1 MKELES
7 RIHDENNGLDYEL
20 VGDYYIPV
28 LAVPK
33 ERRSIGRWGRLY
45 KRYLEE
51 AHPAVYQELVLSGKL
66 WTLLADLDEQAADRY
81 ERIVEQMKEAESVT
95 EKLKACDQMAWVRAM
110 NSICNRAE
118 EIVLVELIYT
128 T

>member
-7 RIHDENNGLDYEL
+7 RIHDENNGLDYVL

-28 LAVPK
+28 LAVP
-33 ERRSIGRWGRLY
+33 EEHRSIGRWGRLH

-81 ERIVEQMKEAESVT
+81 ESIVE
-95 EKLKACDQMAWVRAM
+95 
-110 NSICNRAE
+110 
-118 EIVLVELIYT
+118 
-128 T
+128 